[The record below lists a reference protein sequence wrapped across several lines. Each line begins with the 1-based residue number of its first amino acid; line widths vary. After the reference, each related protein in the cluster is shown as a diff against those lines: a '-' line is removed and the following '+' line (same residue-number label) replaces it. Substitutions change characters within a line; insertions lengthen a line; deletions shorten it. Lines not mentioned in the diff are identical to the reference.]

1 LVCSDVLGEARAR
14 KLSAAPFSGQD
25 VALLVKMVVDGTISS
40 KQAKDVL
47 SEMFDSGGSPKAIV
61 DARGLRQVVDMAAL
75 EAIVDRVLLA
85 NADAAARFRAGN
97 ANVLGAL
104 VGLAM
109 RESAGAANPKV
120 VSDLL
125 KQKLG

>member
-1 LVCSDVLGEARAR
+1 
-14 KLSAAPFSGQD
+14 
-25 VALLVKMVVDGTISS
+25 MIVDGAISS

-47 SEMFDSGGSPKAIV
+47 GQMFDAAGSPATIV
-61 DARGLRQVVDMAAL
+61 SALGLRQVTDMGAV

-85 NADAAARFRAGN
+85 NADAALRFRAGN
-97 ANVLGAL
+97 ENVLGAL

-109 RESAGAANPKV
+109 KESAGSANPKA

-125 KQKLG
+125 KKKLA